1 MKVSAGIFLHHRT
14 KLGNQKFLNVRFVEA
29 KLELGIAATKQV
41 RRSNPPN
48 RPRVCFLT
56 AIINVRAAAVSPIS
70 RLKVYSIMTKQF
82 DIPASQTFEHPVP
95 VKKSL
100 KEKLRPFLMVGVPA
114 LFAAVGYAH
123 YVAGEAFVTTNNAY
137 ARVAKA
143 SINARIS
150 GQVVEIAVE
159 DNQQV
164 HKGQVLFRID
174 PKPFQIAVNRAEAQL
189 SVARL
194 RIDGLK
200 ANYRQQQAELQSAK
214 ESVDF
219 DQREFARKKALVATE
234 FVSRAI
240 YERADTDLKISRQRI
255 VSIEQQIASTVVALN
270 GNPNIESDNHPS
282 VREAKAQLD
291 EAQLYLSYATVYAP
305 DDGIVAKVDDL
316 QVGNFVNNGAPAFAL
331 LSDREIWV
339 EANFRETEVTHMRPG
354 QQATISIDT
363 YPDRVFK
370 AHVTSMSPGAG
381 SDFALLPPENATGN
395 WVKVVQ
401 RVPVRL
407 ELDETDPALPL
418 FSGTSA
424 TVRVDTGY
432 RTPWWHPLKALLTAG
447 NF

>member
-1 MKVSAGIFLHHRT
+1 
-14 KLGNQKFLNVRFVEA
+14 
-29 KLELGIAATKQV
+29 
-41 RRSNPPN
+41 
-48 RPRVCFLT
+48 
-56 AIINVRAAAVSPIS
+56 
-70 RLKVYSIMTKQF
+70 MTKQF
-82 DIPASQTFEHPVP
+82 DIPATQTFEHPGP
-95 VKKSL
+95 NPSDSPINKPL
-100 KEKLRPFLMVGVPA
+100 KEKLRPVLMVGFPL

-123 YVAGEAFVTTNNAY
+123 YVAGEPFVSTDNAY

-159 DNQQV
+159 DNQPV

-174 PKPFQIAVNRAEAQL
+174 PKPLQIAVDRAQAQL

-200 ANYRQQQAELQSAK
+200 ASYRQQQAELQSAK
-214 ESVDF
+214 ESADF
-219 DQREFARKKALVATE
+219 DQRDFARKKALVATE
-234 FVSRAI
+234 FVSRSI
-240 YERADTDLKISRQRI
+240 YERADTDVKVARQRI
-255 VSIEQQIASTVVALN
+255 AAVEQQLASTVVALN
-270 GNPNIESDNHPS
+270 GNPIIEADNHPT

-316 QVGNFVNNGAPAFAL
+316 QVGNYMNNGAPAFAL

-339 EANFRETEVTHMRPG
+339 EANFRETDVTHMRPG
-354 QQATISIDT
+354 QEATISIDT
-363 YPDRVFK
+363 YPDHTFK

-407 ELDETDPALPL
+407 ELDEVDPALPL

-424 TVRVDTGY
+424 TVKVDTGH
-432 RTPWWHPLKALLTAG
+432 RTPWWHPLKSLLSAG

>member
-1 MKVSAGIFLHHRT
+1 
-14 KLGNQKFLNVRFVEA
+14 
-29 KLELGIAATKQV
+29 
-41 RRSNPPN
+41 
-48 RPRVCFLT
+48 
-56 AIINVRAAAVSPIS
+56 
-70 RLKVYSIMTKQF
+70 MTKQF
-82 DIPASQTFEHPVP
+82 DIPASQSFEHPAP
-95 VKKSL
+95 NLGDTPIKKPF
-100 KEKLRPFLMVGVPA
+100 KQKLRPLLIIGLPLIV
-114 LFAAVGYAH
+114 AAVGYAH
-123 YVAGEAFVTTNNAY
+123 HQAGAAIVSTDNAY

-159 DNQQV
+159 DNQRV

-174 PKPFQIAVNRAEAQL
+174 PKPLQIAVNRAEAQI

-214 ESVDF
+214 ESADF

-240 YERADTDLKISRQRI
+240 YERADTDLKVARQR
-255 VSIEQQIASTVVALN
+255 VTSIEQQIASTVVALN
-270 GNPNIESDNHPS
+270 GNPDIDVNAHPT

-305 DDGIVAKVDDL
+305 DDGIVAKVDEL

-331 LSDREIWV
+331 LSERDIWV
-339 EANFRETEVTHMRPG
+339 EANFRETDVTHMRPG
-354 QQATISIDT
+354 QTATVSIDT
-363 YPDRVFK
+363 YPDHVFK

-407 ELDETDPALPL
+407 ELDEVDPALPL

-424 TVRVDTGY
+424 TVKVDTGY

>member
-1 MKVSAGIFLHHRT
+1 MAV
-14 KLGNQKFLNVRFVEA
+14 FV
-29 KLELGIAATKQV
+29 G
-41 RRSNPPN
+41 
-48 RPRVCFLT
+48 
-56 AIINVRAAAVSPIS
+56 VSPIS
-70 RLKVYSIMTKQF
+70 RLKVHSIMTKQF
-82 DIPASQTFEHPVP
+82 DISATQTLEHPGP
-95 VKKSL
+95 NQTGAPGKKPF
-100 KEKLRPFLMVGVPA
+100 KQKLRPLLMVGFPV

-123 YVAGEAFVTTNNAY
+123 YLAGVPFVSTDNAY

-159 DNQQV
+159 DNQPV
-164 HKGQVLFRID
+164 RKGQVLFRIN
-174 PKPFQIAVNRAEAQL
+174 PEPFQIAVNRAHAQL

-200 ANYRQQQAELQSAK
+200 ASYRQQQAELQSAK
-214 ESVDF
+214 ESADF

-240 YERADTDLKISRQRI
+240 YERADTDLKVARQRI
-255 VSIEQQIASTVVALN
+255 ASIEQQIASTVVALN
-270 GNPNIESDNHPS
+270 GNPDIEADSHPA
-282 VREAKAQLD
+282 VHEAKAQLD

-316 QVGNFVNNGAPAFAL
+316 QVGNYVNNGAPAFAL
-331 LSDREIWV
+331 LSDRQIWV

-354 QQATISIDT
+354 QEATISIDT
-363 YPDRVFK
+363 YPDHVFK

-407 ELDETDPALPL
+407 ELDEVDPALPF

-424 TVRVDTGY
+424 TVKVDTGY